1 LEEVKVSS
9 KSEGYN
15 ILEKG
20 SEEDSRDFHQFN
32 GKLFLV
38 DLAGRENVGR

>member
-1 LEEVKVSS
+1 MKVSS

-20 SEEDSRDFHQFN
+20 SSEEDSRDFHQCN